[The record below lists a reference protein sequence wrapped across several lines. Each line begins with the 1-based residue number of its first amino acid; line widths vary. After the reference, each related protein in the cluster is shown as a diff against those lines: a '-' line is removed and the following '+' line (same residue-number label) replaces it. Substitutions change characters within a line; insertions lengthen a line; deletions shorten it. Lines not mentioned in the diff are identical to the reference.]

1 MTLFSTYKFEMTF
14 KVMLYLVFGF
24 DDI

>member
-14 KVMLYLVFGF
+14 KVLLYLVFGF
-24 DDI
+24 DEI

>member
-14 KVMLYLVFGF
+14 KVLLYLVFGL
-24 DDI
+24 DEI